1 MENFFNYVSKPVS
14 PEDVDLWFRV
24 NNMYPEKLELFFDF
38 VLSLNLIVLETYLGD
53 DEDSTN
59 ETKIRLSD
67 EDKKNHFN
75 WCWNKTLDNFK
86 KESLVFEI
94 EGEHYEYFE
103 SFYLQVFYQQKDK
116 KVRNSIGKFF
126 EELFDNKRPY
136 TKSDLDM
143 IYDIYKSLDKNLT
156 LKKNID

>member
-24 NNMYPEKLELFFDF
+24 NNIYPEKLELFFDF
-38 VLSLNLIVLETYLGD
+38 VLSLNIIITDTYLGD
-53 DEDSTN
+53 EEDSTS

-67 EDKKNHFN
+67 DDKKNHFS
-75 WCWNKTLDNFK
+75 WCWNKTIDNFK
-86 KESLVFEI
+86 KESLLFENK
-94 EGEHYEYFE
+94 GEHYEYFE
-103 SFYLQVFYQQKDK
+103 SFYFQVFYHQKDK
-116 KVRNSIGKFF
+116 KVRNSISKFF

-156 LKKNID
+156 LKKNVH